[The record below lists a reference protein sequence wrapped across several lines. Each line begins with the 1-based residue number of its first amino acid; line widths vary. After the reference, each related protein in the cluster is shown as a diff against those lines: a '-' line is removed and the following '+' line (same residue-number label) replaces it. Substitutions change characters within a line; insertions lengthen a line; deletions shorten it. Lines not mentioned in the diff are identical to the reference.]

1 MQGYVS
7 VTPLQLD
14 RTFADGFQRLQPWLE
29 GLL

>member
-1 MQGYVS
+1 MQGCIS

-14 RTFADGFQRLQPWLE
+14 RTFQKGFTSLQAWLE